1 MHHIRDEK
9 RRQELLKRLRDAKQ
23 LALDAQHAF
32 ETKAPGS
39 ILAVEEEYRYY
50 RNKPP
55 LLGGYVAWV

>member
-1 MHHIRDEK
+1 MDEK

-23 LALDAQHAF
+23 LALEAQHAF

-39 ILAVEEEYRYY
+39 ILVVEEECQYY

-55 LLGGYVAWV
+55 FLGGYVAWT